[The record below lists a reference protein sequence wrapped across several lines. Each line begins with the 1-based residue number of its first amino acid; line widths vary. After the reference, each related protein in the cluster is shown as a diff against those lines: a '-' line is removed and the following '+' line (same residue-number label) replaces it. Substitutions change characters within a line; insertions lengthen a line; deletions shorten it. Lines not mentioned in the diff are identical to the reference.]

1 VIQDLSGKIERDIY
15 IWISSDMK
23 GNSIQIM
30 LNPRDNHIEKQDQ
43 MHILNSGLKCD
54 DPTIHIVKILRS
66 IKHEFFYTMQA

>member
-1 VIQDLSGKIERDIY
+1 
-15 IWISSDMK
+15 MK

-30 LNPRDNHIEKQDQ
+30 LNPRYNHIEKQDQ